1 MEGGELRQDLRVARR
16 KSPLTFERFA
26 KLAGYSESHLRSA
39 ENGSREL
46 TVDIVSVYDRVLA
59 TGGTF
64 GERFAEVQAQAGAS
78 LLPWD
83 QEATREVLNGL
94 LGGEAVDRRSF
105 VALSGAA
112 FVAFAGRW
120 EKALAPRELL
130 TLNGSRRI
138 GSSLVD
144 HISDRLDHLRHLDD
158 EVGSGEMAQL
168 ARNELALIAQLLR
181 AGRCTDEVTRQLY
194 ALASEASRQ
203 VAWNSFDQHNH
214 EAARRYFALA
224 LRASAT
230 ASDVMGGAYALSFMA
245 VQCYSSGQ
253 AQDAVSLLDTARDG
267 LRGRSTPLMSAMIDA
282 RAARSL
288 SKLGDSQACAHLL
301 FQARKHLDRGPHPDD
316 PAFLYW
322 VTEGEIEMIAGSSAL
337 EVGDPKEAVMR
348 FDAALAADYPGEEEY
363 PRSHAIYMTR
373 AAEAHIILGDL
384 DAAVERAAH
393 AMRCLGGVNSAR
405 STSTFA
411 ELKQKLARH
420 SGARVVKEFLAEA
433 EDG

>member
-1 MEGGELRQDLRVARR
+1 MEGGELRKELRGARR
-16 KSPLTFERFA
+16 ASTLTFERFA

-46 TVDIVSVYDRVLA
+46 TVDIVGAYDRVLA

-64 GERFAEVQAQAGAS
+64 GERFAEIQAQAEAM

-83 QEATREVLNGL
+83 QGATREVLNGL
-94 LGGEAVDRRSF
+94 LGGDAVDRRSL
-105 VALSGAA
+105 VALSGVA
-112 FVAFAGRW
+112 FVAFARRW
-120 EKALAPRELL
+120 AAALAPREPL
-130 TLNGSRRI
+130 TLNGSRKI
-138 GSSLVD
+138 GPSLVG

-168 ARNELALIAQLLR
+168 ARNELALISQLLR
-181 AGRCTDEVTRQLY
+181 VGRCTDEVGRELY
-194 ALASEASRQ
+194 TLASEASRQ

-214 EAARRYFALA
+214 EAARRYFALS

-230 ASDVMGGAYALSFMA
+230 ASDAMGGAYALSFMA
-245 VQCYSSGQ
+245 VQCYSTGQ
-253 AQDAVSLLDTARDG
+253 AQDAVSLLDTARAG

-288 SKLGDSQACAHLL
+288 SKTGDLRGCAHSL
-301 FQARKHLDRGPHPDD
+301 FQARKHLERGPHPDD
-316 PAFLYW
+316 PAYLYW

-337 EVGDPKEAVMR
+337 ELGDPREAVMR
-348 FDAALAADYPGEEEY
+348 FDAALAADYPGEEKY

-373 AAEAHIILGDL
+373 AADAHIVLGDL
-384 DAAVERAAH
+384 DSAVERATH

-405 STSTFA
+405 STTTFTQ
-411 ELKQKLARH
+411 LKQKLARH
-420 SGARVVKEFLAEA
+420 SSARVVKEFLAEA
-433 EDG
+433 EEG

>member
-1 MEGGELRQDLRVARR
+1 MEGGQLRKDLRAARR
-16 KSPLTFERFA
+16 TSPLTFERFA
-26 KLAGYSESHLRSA
+26 KAAGYSESHLRSA
-39 ENGSREL
+39 ENGLREL
-46 TVDIVSVYDRVLA
+46 TVDIVRAYDRVLA

-64 GERFAEVQAQAGAS
+64 DERFGEIQAQAEAM

-83 QEATREVLNGL
+83 QGATREVLNGL
-94 LGGEAVDRRSF
+94 LGGDAVDRRSF
-105 VALSGAA
+105 VGLTGAA

-120 EKALAPRELL
+120 VTALAPREPL
-130 TLNGSRRI
+130 TLNGSRKI
-138 GSSLVD
+138 GPSLVD
-144 HISDRLDHLRHLDD
+144 HVSDRLDHLRHLDD

-168 ARNELALIAQLLR
+168 ARNELALISQLLR
-181 AGRCTDEVTRQLY
+181 VGRCTDEVTRQLY

-230 ASDVMGGAYALSFMA
+230 ASDAMGGAYALSFMA
-245 VQCYSSGQ
+245 VQCYSTGQ
-253 AQDAVSLLDTARDG
+253 AQDAVSLLDTARAG

-288 SKLGDSQACAHLL
+288 SKIGDSRACAHSL

-316 PAFLYW
+316 PAYLYW

-337 EVGDPKEAVMR
+337 ELGDPREAVRR
-348 FDAALAADYPGEEEY
+348 FDAALAADYPGEENY

-373 AAEAHIILGDL
+373 AAEAHIVLGDL
-384 DAAVERAAH
+384 DAAVECAAH
-393 AMRCLGGVNSAR
+393 AMRCLGGVSSAR
-405 STSTFA
+405 STATFTG
-411 ELKQKLARH
+411 LKQNLAH
-420 SGARVVKEFLAEA
+420 HADARVVKEFMAEA
-433 EDG
+433 DQG